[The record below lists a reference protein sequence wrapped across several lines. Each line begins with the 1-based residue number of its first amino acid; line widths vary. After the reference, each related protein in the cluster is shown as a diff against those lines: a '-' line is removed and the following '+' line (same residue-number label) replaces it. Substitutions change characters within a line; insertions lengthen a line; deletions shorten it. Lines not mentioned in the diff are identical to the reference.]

1 MFIKFLFYLKKEN
14 AKKQL
19 NILLAQRDFEKAV
32 EMLLK
37 IRQSSS
43 IAKAAITTAT
53 SSNSDVVQQL
63 IYKQKETELINIL
76 RKDLT
81 GSKERCNSKG
91 VLKTGKRVV
100 NSLIKLKIYD
110 EVRIKII
117 AKISV
122 FSSRLNPL

>member
-1 MFIKFLFYLKKEN
+1 
-14 AKKQL
+14 
-19 NILLAQRDFEKAV
+19 LLAQRDFEKAV

-53 SSNSDVVQQL
+53 RSNVKLGQQL

-76 RKDLT
+76 LKDLT
-81 GSKERCNSKG
+81 SSKERGNS
-91 VLKTGKRVV
+91 KRVV

-110 EVRIKII
+110 DEVKIKTI

-122 FSSRLNPL
+122 LSSRLKALNKIIQKISVKNLNRLKSYLFF

>member
-1 MFIKFLFYLKKEN
+1 MI
-14 AKKQL
+14 
-19 NILLAQRDFEKAV
+19 
-32 EMLLK
+32 LK

-76 RKDLT
+76 RKYLT

-91 VLKTGKRVV
+91 VLKTGKRMV

-110 EVRIKII
+110 EV
-117 AKISV
+117 
-122 FSSRLNPL
+122 